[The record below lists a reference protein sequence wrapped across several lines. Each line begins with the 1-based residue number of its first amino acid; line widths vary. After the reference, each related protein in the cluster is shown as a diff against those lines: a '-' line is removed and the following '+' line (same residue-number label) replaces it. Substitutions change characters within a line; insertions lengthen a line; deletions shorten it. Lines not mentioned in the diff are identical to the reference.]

1 MFGSYGGNIP
11 SCVIL
16 RSRHDAIQGI
26 DSDCSP
32 RVAGFLHIGGFIAAR
47 LTGLC
52 RASGHSPAVDGGSQ
66 APRKKPPSIAPFSGL
81 RGIFKQWARRYA
93 DNEKR
98 PL

>member
-52 RASGHSPAVDGGSQ
+52 RASGHSPAVDGGSK
-66 APRKKPPSIAPFSGL
+66 ASVPK
-81 RGIFKQWARRYA
+81 A
-93 DNEKR
+93 DGYCNTKGTKETKVGR
-98 PL
+98 VG